1 MYFFSVICTLQIFEY
16 IQLLARLLEHAVLQG
31 QCHEIVT
38 SQENVNDTGEMTLNT
53 LTARHLL

>member
-1 MYFFSVICTLQIFEY
+1 MYLALYVHVQICEY

-38 SQENVNDTGEMTLNT
+38 SASLKIICFLSGPINALS
-53 LTARHLL
+53 